1 MRRLIFKVMILVLKM
16 KFKLMKMLRRKKKS
30 ADFNIEEEARKLGM
44 TVEDYRRNILLE
56 KPKSRLNDIYDIH
69 QHDIEFVEKWEKK
82 ENSTMKLYYQLK
94 ERMHLENFMSLRGM
108 LNRYEE
114 NQ

>member
-1 MRRLIFKVMILVLKM
+1 MRRLFFKVMILVLKM

-69 QHDIEFVEKWEKK
+69 QHDIEFVENEKK
-82 ENSTMKLYYQLK
+82 KIQ
-94 ERMHLENFMSLRGM
+94 R
-108 LNRYEE
+108 
-114 NQ
+114 

>member
-1 MRRLIFKVMILVLKM
+1 MRRLFFKVMILVLKM

-30 ADFNIEEEARKLGM
+30 ADFNNEEEARKLGM

-69 QHDIEFVEKWEKK
+69 QHDIEFVENEKRK
-82 ENSTMKLYYQLK
+82 FNDEIILSTERKDAFRELYEF
-94 ERMHLENFMSLRGM
+94 ERYVESL
-108 LNRYEE
+108 
-114 NQ
+114 